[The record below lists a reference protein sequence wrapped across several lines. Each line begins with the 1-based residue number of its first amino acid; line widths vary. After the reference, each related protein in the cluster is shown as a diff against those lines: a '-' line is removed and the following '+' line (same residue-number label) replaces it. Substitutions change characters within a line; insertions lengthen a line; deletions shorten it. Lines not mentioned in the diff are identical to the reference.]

1 MKRREEEQSHE
12 TVGKVN
18 INDNL
23 RDERKSKIAVSV
35 SVLVAFIAVIMLISN
50 IVSTNKSLDKI
61 IYNAK
66 VEAENML
73 LASGKMIYKED
84 AEQYVDLNNVRA
96 LSNENLPENT
106 TENPQEIGTQ
116 VAPKANWNI
125 ETVKAMSVGNGDT
138 VPVPIGFYYVGG
150 DLNTGVIISDN
161 EEDKYDGITDKTTYE
176 YTTQL
181 KGNQFVWI
189 PCKEEEYKKCEV
201 WNGIIQKSGTLANSA
216 WDRTTYTAEL
226 PQIRKYEGFYV
237 GRYEAGL
244 ANTIQEFTS
253 TQQSTG
259 SSQVYNLE
267 GKPQAKAGIIPWNF
281 IDWTTSQKNAKN
293 MYNTES
299 VSSGLITGTQ
309 WDVMLNKMVEK
320 GTIESGDLTD
330 SANWGNH
337 MNNSIEYTGRMAREW
352 ISSRFWY
359 MGAFGEKTA
368 SKTTSY
374 SSDNGD
380 LLTTGASKQTE
391 KYHLYDAA
399 GNLWEWTDEC
409 STYSSSAQYCIIRGG
424 LCIGSSSAYPAC
436 YRNGGRTVSDND
448 LGIGFRVVL
457 YIK

>member
-1 MKRREEEQSHE
+1 
-12 TVGKVN
+12 
-18 INDNL
+18 
-23 RDERKSKIAVSV
+23 
-35 SVLVAFIAVIMLISN
+35 MLISN

-66 VEAENML
+66 VEAEKAL
-73 LASGKMIYKED
+73 ISSGLAVYTKDIENG
-84 AEQYVDLNNVRA
+84 DLGASSARP
-96 LSNENLPENT
+96 LSDENLLEST
-106 TENPQEIGTQ
+106 VENPQEIGTQ

-125 ETVKAMSVGNGDT
+125 ETVKAISVGNGDT

-161 EEDKYDGITDKTTYE
+161 EEDKYDGTTDKTTYE

-201 WNGIIQKSGTLANSA
+201 WNGITQKSGTLANSA
-216 WDRTTYTAEL
+216 WDKTTYTAEL

-237 GRYEAGL
+237 ARYEAGL

-253 TQQSTG
+253 TQKHTG
-259 SSQVYNLE
+259 SNQVYNLE

-281 IDWTTSQKNAKN
+281 IDWTTSQTNAKN

-320 GTIESGDLTD
+320 GAIESGDLTD
-330 SANWGNH
+330 SANWGNYA
-337 MNNSIEYTGRMAREW
+337 NNSIEYTGRMARA
-352 ISSRFWY
+352 WY
-359 MGAFGEKTA
+359 SGGWYQGAFGEKTT

-374 SSDNGD
+374 SSNNGE
-380 LLTTGASKQTE
+380 LLTTGASRQTE
-391 KYHLYDAA
+391 KYHIYDVA
-399 GNLWEWTDEC
+399 GNLWEWTQEC
-409 STYSSSAQYCIIRGG
+409 ATYSSNAQYRDLRGG
-424 LCIGSSSAYPAC
+424 SSLEPSTTVPVC
-436 YRNGGRTVSDND
+436 YRAGISNTVNSTHF
-448 LGIGFRVVL
+448 LSGFRVVL
-457 YIK
+457 YVK